1 MKVQTDHGEQEIEE
15 VIRCYNLWRNL
26 IVKNVEKRNEFHKT
40 EEGKQKNRAN
50 SKNYYQRH
58 REEILEKRRIK
69 YASRQT
75 PENH

>member
-26 IVKNVEKRNEFHKT
+26 IVKNVERRNEFHKT
-40 EEGKQKNRAN
+40 EEGKQQNRAN

-75 PENH
+75 QNEE